1 MFKAENNRKNNKFK
15 MGFTLMEVMVA
26 TTIFVTIV
34 ISVSQIFKLVVDGE
48 KRISNTYMLQESL
61 KGFTEWSFRDL
72 RMAKPNNGNC
82 PGLSFSST
90 RSVFETF
97 DDGQGVKYLDSLGR
111 CSKIFLAYDSVSGK
125 DRIFMTS
132 DDKNGFLTPTSV
144 NIDELKFVVTEDIDV
159 SGNHTSQ
166 PMITIYSKASSNT
179 GKEDSEIVI
188 QTSLVNR
195 TYNYEE

>member
-1 MFKAENNRKNNKFK
+1 MIGIKKRKKLK
-15 MGFTLMEVMVA
+15 EGFTLMEVMVA
-26 TTIFVTIV
+26 TIIFVTV
-34 ISVSQIFKLVVDGE
+34 VVLVSQIFKMVIDGE
-48 KRISNTYMLQESL
+48 KRVSNTYMLQEGL

-82 PGLSFSST
+82 LGFVNK

-97 DDGQGVKYLDSLGR
+97 NEGKGVKYLDSLGR
-111 CSKIFLAYDSVSGK
+111 CSEIFLAYDSDSGK
-125 DRIFMTS
+125 NRIFMSS
-132 DDKNGFLTPTSV
+132 DDKNGFLTPADVEIEVLQFAVSEE
-144 NIDELKFVVTEDIDV
+144 IDL

-166 PMITIYSKASSNT
+166 PMITIYSKARTDT
-179 GKEDSEIVI
+179 GREDSEIVI